1 MEISPEVFESKA
13 PEIQGIPR
21 AGYTAFNRE
30 HDEGE
35 KTFGEPWTAKILVPL
50 RDEG

>member
-1 MEISPEVFESKA
+1 METSPAVFESKA

-21 AGYTAFNRE
+21 AGCTAFNRE
-30 HDEGE
+30 YDEG
-35 KTFGEPWTAKILVPL
+35 KKIFGEPWTAKILVPL